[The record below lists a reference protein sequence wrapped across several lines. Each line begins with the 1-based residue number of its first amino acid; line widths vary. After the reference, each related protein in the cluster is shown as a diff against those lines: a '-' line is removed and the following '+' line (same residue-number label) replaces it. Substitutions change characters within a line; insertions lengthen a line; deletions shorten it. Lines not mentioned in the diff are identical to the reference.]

1 MARIG
6 PSGWPWRQPP
16 VLAVGDQVELFEHDL
31 SDQDLAPRRPH
42 DGLDP
47 CGEVSDFDR
56 RAAPVV
62 DAEPAGPVASH
73 GPHRDLLPRL
83 EPDSGVEP
91 GHGRG
96 DLPLAAVVGVGSE
109 PAAVGERTRR

>member
-1 MARIG
+1 MPPG
-6 PSGWPWRQPP
+6 PEATLVDVPTHSASALKASSKPSSLATTSPP
-16 VLAVGDQVELFEHDL
+16 AAASVHGHRE
-31 SDQDLAPRRPH
+31 PR
-42 DGLDP
+42 
-47 CGEVSDFDR
+47 VDR

-62 DAEPAGPVASH
+62 EAEPAGPVASH